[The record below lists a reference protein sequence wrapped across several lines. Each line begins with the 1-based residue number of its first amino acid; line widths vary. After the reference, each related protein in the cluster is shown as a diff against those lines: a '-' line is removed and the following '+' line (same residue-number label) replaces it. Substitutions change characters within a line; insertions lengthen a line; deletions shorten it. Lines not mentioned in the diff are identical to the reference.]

1 MFEVMAGWVK
11 ENSLLAC
18 LLACLLL
25 ALDNVIVVTRRTL
38 FFSLI
43 PFFIAF
49 IPFPTR
55 RKKIFLFLE
64 NKRDLEILNI
74 FDNFI
79 ITLKRSKCRLCNLT
93 EIGLKISTVIPF
105 NN

>member
-1 MFEVMAGWVK
+1 MLAY
-11 ENSLLAC
+11 LLAC
-18 LLACLLL
+18 LL

-64 NKRDLEILNI
+64 NRRDLEILNI